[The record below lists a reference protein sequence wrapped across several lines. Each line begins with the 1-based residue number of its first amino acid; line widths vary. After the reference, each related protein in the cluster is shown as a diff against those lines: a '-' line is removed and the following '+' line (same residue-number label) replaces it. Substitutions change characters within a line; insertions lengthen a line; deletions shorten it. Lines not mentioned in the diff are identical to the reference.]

1 MECIWKKTQRCVH
14 KTMMPLKIQAVYIID
29 RSINVTINLNI
40 IRFNHQHCHVCYC
53 LQLLCGEILT
63 VLYCQMSIW
72 TDYRD
77 NGHQWIYAL
86 IFYLKCEL
94 DLEFRGIN
102 VSRWASSHVHMY
114 SVTQLYCS
122 STFTFG
128 VMCDT
133 KFGQQKFFIDR
144 HKQIYVPHS
153 PCYGG

>member
-1 MECIWKKTQRCVH
+1 M
-14 KTMMPLKIQAVYIID
+14 
-29 RSINVTINLNI
+29 
-40 IRFNHQHCHVCYC
+40 IRFNHQHCHDCVLLFATTLWWNSYC
-53 LQLLCGEILT
+53 TLL
-63 VLYCQMSIW
+63 SIW

-86 IFYLKCEL
+86 IFYLKCDL

-133 KFGQQKFFIDR
+133 KFGQHKNIITR
-144 HKQIYVPHS
+144 HDLCAPLSMLWGLKLKLMHRHFNQWVML
-153 PCYGG
+153 